1 MWKWVRIGQG
11 RGGRTVGSGYVHAYR
26 AGKRGSKG
34 WKWVGKGKKKGGQ
47 VCKGVGK
54 SRWSRRVGK
63 TDEELGEETD
73 SKLEDVVEEDEKEG

>member
-1 MWKWVRIGQG
+1 MWNWVGQG
-11 RGGRTVGSGYVHAYR
+11 GGGVGVEVGTYR
-26 AGKRGSKG
+26 AGKRGSNG

-47 VCKGVGK
+47 VCKGLGK